1 MENHEIKDLIEEKRN
16 LQESFKNLRLEM
28 KDSVDYESVNSFR
41 ERYETLQLKLS
52 CLDAEINIATSIHRE
67 SQNIV

>member
-1 MENHEIKDLIEEKRN
+1 MVNQEIKDLIEEKRN

-28 KDSVDYESVNSFR
+28 KDDVDYESVNSFR
-41 ERYETLQLKLS
+41 ERYEALQLKLS

-67 SQNIV
+67 SQNLL